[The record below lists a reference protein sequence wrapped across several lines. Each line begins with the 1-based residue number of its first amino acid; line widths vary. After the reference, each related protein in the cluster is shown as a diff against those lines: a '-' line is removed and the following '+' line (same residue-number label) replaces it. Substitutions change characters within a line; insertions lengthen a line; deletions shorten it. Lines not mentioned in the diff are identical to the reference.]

1 MIGST
6 LMIHQAKSKW
16 GKENKMKREGA
27 MNWVECVVLLLMA
40 VLLVALFVPGR
51 IMAQAKVLELT
62 YGSPYGPD
70 HTFSRT
76 DKKWMAKIEKETNGQ
91 VKFKPF
97 WGGAIIGPSG
107 DAIDEVIKGV
117 ADVGFISPGQSRTGY
132 DIAKANFLFFSGAS
146 LDAGYRIFMEVLKK
160 YPVIEEEYKNLK
172 VMGWSSGLEYN
183 LLTRK
188 PARKL
193 SDIKGMRLK
202 TLGEIVTVL
211 RDLGVEGMAS
221 PMSEVYVSMQKG
233 ILDGGFVT
241 YSTLKTMRFAEV
253 AKYMTLLH
261 LYRPHTGSRVMG
273 LTAWNKLSPDV
284 QKIFQNNVGWFSVVA
299 DKDVDQ
305 DEQEGVDFGKKNG
318 VEFINLPKE
327 DMAKFYGLVQE
338 EAVKVAKSI
347 DGKGLPGTAILNEA
361 QRLIK
366 ASGK

>member
-1 MIGST
+1 
-6 LMIHQAKSKW
+6 
-16 GKENKMKREGA
+16 MKRKGA
-27 MNWVECVVLLLMA
+27 RNGARCVVFFFVAIL
-40 VLLVALFVPGR
+40 VLALWVPGR
-51 IMAQAKVLELT
+51 TMAQGKVLELT

-97 WGGAIIGPSG
+97 WGGAIIGPTA

-117 ADVGFISPGQSRTGY
+117 ADVGFISPAQSRTGY
-132 DIAKANFLFFSGAS
+132 DIAKASFLFFSGTPFEEGA
-146 LDAGYRIFMEVLKK
+146 RIFMDVLKK
-160 YPVIEEEYKNLK
+160 YPVIEQEYKNLK

-183 LLTRK
+183 LLTKK

-253 AKYMTLLH
+253 AKYMTLVH
-261 LYRPHTGSRVMG
+261 LYRPHTGSRVMN
-273 LTAWNKLSPDV
+273 LTAWNKLPPDI
-284 QKIFQNNVGWFSVVA
+284 QKVFQNNVGWFGLEA

-305 DEQEGVDFGKKNG
+305 DEQEGVEFGKKNG

-327 DMAKFYGLVQE
+327 DIVKFYGLVQE
-338 EAVKVAKSI
+338 EAVKIAKNI
-347 DGKGLPGTAILNEA
+347 DAKGLPGTAILNDA

-366 ASGK
+366 AASK

>member
-1 MIGST
+1 
-6 LMIHQAKSKW
+6 
-16 GKENKMKREGA
+16 MKRRELR
-27 MNWVECVVLLLMA
+27 NLVRNFCFFWVVVLSVAFFLPDWTMA
-40 VLLVALFVPGR
+40 Q
-51 IMAQAKVLELT
+51 QAKVFELT

-76 DKKWMAKIEKETNGQ
+76 DKKWFAKIEKETNGQ

-97 WGGAIIGPSG
+97 WGGAIIGGSG
-107 DAIDEVIKGV
+107 AAIDEMVKGV

-146 LDAGYRIFMEVLKK
+146 LEEGYRIFMEVLKK
-160 YPVIEEEYKNLK
+160 FPAIEQEYRELK
-172 VMGWSSGLEYN
+172 VMGWSSGLQYD

-188 PARKL
+188 PVRKL
-193 SDIKGMRLK
+193 ADIKGMRIK

-211 RDLGVEGMAS
+211 KDLGVEGMAS

-241 YSTLKTMRFAEV
+241 FSTLKTLRFAEV

-261 LYRPHTGSRVMG
+261 LYRPHTGSRIMS
-273 LTAWNKLSPDV
+273 LATWKKLPPDV
-284 QKIFQNNVGWFSVVA
+284 QKVFQNNIGWYSVEA
-299 DKDVDQ
+299 DKDVGI
-305 DEQEGVDFGKKNG
+305 DEEEGKEFGQKNG

-327 DMAKFYGLVQE
+327 DMARFYGLINE
-338 EAVKVAKSI
+338 EATKVAKDI
-347 DGKGLPGTAILNEA
+347 DTKGLPGSAILNEA

-366 ASGK
+366 ASSK

>member
-1 MIGST
+1 
-6 LMIHQAKSKW
+6 
-16 GKENKMKREGA
+16 MKRAGTRTG
-27 MNWVECVVLLLMA
+27 VGCVVFFLA
-40 VLLVALFVPGR
+40 IVLVSALFVPGR
-51 IMAQAKVLELT
+51 TMAQGKVFELT

-160 YPVIEEEYKNLK
+160 YPVIEQEYKNLK

-253 AKYMTLLH
+253 AKYMTLVH

-273 LTAWNKLSPDV
+273 LTTWNKLAPDV
-284 QKIFQNNVGWFSVVA
+284 QKVFQNNVAWFSVEA
-299 DKDVDQ
+299 DKDVDL

-327 DMAKFYGLVQE
+327 DMVKFYGLVQE

-366 ASGK
+366 AGGK

>member
-1 MIGST
+1 LRKIQG
-6 LMIHQAKSKW
+6 
-16 GKENKMKREGA
+16 GKEKKMKREGA
-27 MNWVECVVLLLMA
+27 KSGVRWGVLFLMA
-40 VLLVALFVPGR
+40 VLVLALVVPGR
-51 IMAQAKVLELT
+51 TMAQGKVFELT

-97 WGGAIIGPSG
+97 WGGAIIGPTA

-132 DIAKANFLFFSGAS
+132 DIAKASFLFFSGTP
-146 LDAGYRIFMEVLKK
+146 LDEGYRIFMEILKK
-160 YPVIEEEYKNLK
+160 YPVIEQEYKNLK

-188 PARKL
+188 PVRKL
-193 SDIKGMRLK
+193 SDMRGMRLK

-241 YSTLKTMRFAEV
+241 YSTLKTLRFAEV
-253 AKYMTLLH
+253 AKYMTQLH

-273 LTAWNKLSPDV
+273 LTAWNKLPPDI
-284 QKIFQNNVGWFSVVA
+284 QKVIQNNVGWFSVEA

-305 DEQEGVDFGKKNG
+305 DEQEGVEFGKKSG
-318 VEFINLPKE
+318 VEFIDLPKE
-327 DMAKFYGLVQE
+327 DLTKFYGFVQE

-347 DGKGLPGTAILNEA
+347 DGKGLPGTAILNDA

-366 ASGK
+366 AANK

>member
-1 MIGST
+1 
-6 LMIHQAKSKW
+6 
-16 GKENKMKREGA
+16 MKREGA
-27 MNWVECVVLLLMA
+27 KSGMRWGVLFLMA
-40 VLLVALFVPGR
+40 VLVLALVVPGR
-51 IMAQAKVLELT
+51 TMAQGKVFELT

-97 WGGAIIGPSG
+97 WGGAIIGPTA

-132 DIAKANFLFFSGAS
+132 DIAKASFLFFSGAP
-146 LDAGYRIFMEVLKK
+146 LDEGYRIFMEILKK
-160 YPVIEEEYKNLK
+160 YPVIEQEYKNLK

-188 PARKL
+188 PVRKL
-193 SDIKGMRLK
+193 SDMRGMRLK

-241 YSTLKTMRFAEV
+241 YSTLKTLRFAEV
-253 AKYMTLLH
+253 AKYMTQLH

-273 LTAWNKLSPDV
+273 LTAWNKLPPDI
-284 QKIFQNNVGWFSVVA
+284 QKVIQNNVGWFSVEA

-305 DEQEGVDFGKKNG
+305 DEQEGVEFGKKSG
-318 VEFINLPKE
+318 VEFIDLPKE
-327 DMAKFYGLVQE
+327 DLTKFYGFVQE

-347 DGKGLPGTAILNEA
+347 DGKGLPGTAILNDA

-366 ASGK
+366 AANK

>member
-1 MIGST
+1 
-6 LMIHQAKSKW
+6 
-16 GKENKMKREGA
+16 MKREGA
-27 MNWVECVVLLLMA
+27 KSGVRWCVLFLMA
-40 VLLVALFVPGR
+40 VLVSVLVVPGR
-51 IMAQAKVLELT
+51 TMAQGKVFELT

-97 WGGAIIGPSG
+97 WGGAIIGPTA

-132 DIAKANFLFFSGAS
+132 DIAKASFLFFSGAP
-146 LDAGYRIFMEVLKK
+146 LDEGYRIFMEILKK
-160 YPVIEEEYKNLK
+160 YPVIEQEYKNLK

-188 PARKL
+188 PVRKL
-193 SDIKGMRLK
+193 SDMRGMRLK

-241 YSTLKTMRFAEV
+241 YSTLKTLRFAEV
-253 AKYMTLLH
+253 AKYMTQLH

-273 LTAWNKLSPDV
+273 LTAWNKLPPDI
-284 QKIFQNNVGWFSVVA
+284 QKVIQNNVGWFSVEA

-305 DEQEGVDFGKKNG
+305 DEQEGVEFGKKSG
-318 VEFINLPKE
+318 VEFIDLPKE
-327 DMAKFYGLVQE
+327 DLTKFYGFVQE

-347 DGKGLPGTAILNEA
+347 DGKGLPGTAILNDA

-366 ASGK
+366 AANK